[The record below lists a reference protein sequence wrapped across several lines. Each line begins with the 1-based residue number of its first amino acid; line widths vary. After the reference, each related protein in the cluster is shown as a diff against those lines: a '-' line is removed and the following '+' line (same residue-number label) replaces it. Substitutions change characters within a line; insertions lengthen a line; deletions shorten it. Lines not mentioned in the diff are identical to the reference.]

1 MTKLTLSQLSGLLFR
16 ACDDLRGNMDASE
29 YKEYIFGMLFLKRL
43 SDLFDQ
49 EREQLAKDLKSRGMS
64 EKQIAAQLANPDK
77 YTFFVPE
84 RAYWSKIRHLK
95 TNVGSGL
102 NKALEALEDANVE
115 ALQDVLKHINFNRK
129 IGQRT
134 LDDDTLA
141 NFVQNFEKIPLRDEN
156 FEFPD
161 LLGAAYEYLIKFF
174 ADSAGKKAGEFYTPA
189 DVVRTLV
196 EIVDPQPHMSI
207 YDPTCGSGGMLI
219 HTRDYI
225 RECGGNPKDLSLF
238 GQESIGTTW
247 SICKMNMLL
256 HGISHAD
263 IRQED
268 TIRRPQHKAENSE
281 LKRYDRVLANP
292 PFSQNYI
299 KKDIEYPGRFAVW
312 MPEKGK
318 KADLMFVQHMLAV
331 LKADGKM
338 ATIMP
343 HGVLFRGGE
352 EREARRHFIEKGW
365 LEAVIG
371 LPAGLFYG
379 TGIPACVLVMNKK
392 DAATRKHVFFI
403 NADREYREG
412 KAQNFL
418 RPEDIS
424 KMVHVYRERK
434 NVEGYAR
441 LVPVSEIAAEDFNC
455 NIRRYVDN
463 APPAEPHDVRAHLH
477 GGVPVVEIDALHHFW
492 KNYPGLREQVFVPR
506 SSGSLS
512 PWERGGVRAEDPASG
527 KHPTTPVPPEL
538 LRLARTLRHNSADAE
553 NLMWNLLR
561 GRQIAGAKFR
571 RQHPLEPYVLDFY
584 CHELKLAIELDG
596 GQHNE
601 PAGRAHDKQR
611 DGFVARQGIRTLR
624 FWNNQVLAET
634 EAVLEAVHQAVVESE
649 AAGPSSN
656 RPSPSPL
663 PEGEGIRSMP
673 DHRPLPE
680 GESKESDRSFVPL
693 PGGEGIRYPVPSPL
707 PSPSG
712 RGMGEGLYAD
722 FAPIVTD
729 RRALAELVKSD
740 PGVAKAHARFLETLE
755 LWWKEH
761 LPLVEALAPK
771 NGKRGNVYELRRQL
785 LVSIAQ
791 RFPSPIGR
799 GEGEG
804 QGEGA
809 PGILTEHQIRGALA
823 SYFEFFKPEFKSIA
837 FSGWGPELI
846 PDDDIL
852 QSQFPQILADME
864 QKRVRLDELSALFAA
879 ADEEDYE
886 DSDDSG
892 VLPDSEVKALRADL
906 KEAKAQAK
914 LMKKEKRDQPEFLV
928 RTEAAEKRLV
938 RHKGLEDEERR
949 LKADLRATEK
959 RKEELVA
966 AARQKI
972 DREEARRV
980 ILDRLHRLLVQ
991 TYEGYL
997 RADQRACISALENL
1011 HAKYAVTAKAIEA
1024 KRDAEAAKLKAF
1036 LAELGYE

>member
-1 MTKLTLSQLSGLLFR
+1 MTKLTLSQLSNLLFD

-43 SDLFDQ
+43 SDAFDQ
-49 EREQLAKDLKSRGMS
+49 EREQLAKDLRTKRMP
-64 EKQIAAQLANPDK
+64 EAKIAQQLGNPDK

-84 RAYWSKIRHLK
+84 DAHWSKIRHLK
-95 TNVGSGL
+95 TNVGTSL
-102 NKALEALEDANVE
+102 NKALEALEEANID
-115 ALQDVLKHINFNRK
+115 ALQDVLTHINFNRK
-129 IGQRT
+129 IGQRS

-141 NFVQNFEKIPLRDEN
+141 NFIQNFEKIPLRDEN

-219 HTRDYI
+219 QTRDYI
-225 RECGGNPKDLSLF
+225 RECGGDPRDLSLF

-263 IRQED
+263 IRQQD
-268 TIRRPQHKAENSE
+268 TIRHPQHKDENNE

-352 EREARRHFIEKGW
+352 EREARRYFIEHGW

-392 DAATRKHVFFI
+392 DAATRKHVLFI

-424 KMVHVYRERK
+424 KIVHVYREQK
-434 NVEGYAR
+434 DVPGYAR
-441 LVPVSEIAAEDFNC
+441 RVPVSEIVAEEYNC

-463 APPAEPHDVRAHLH
+463 APPPEPHDVRAHLH
-477 GGVPVVEIDALHHFW
+477 GGVPMAETEALGHFW
-492 KNYPGLREQVFVPR
+492 KNYPGLRGRIFAPR
-506 SSGSLS
+506 S
-512 PWERGGVRAEDPASG
+512 EDA
-527 KHPTTPVPPEL
+527 T
-538 LRLARTLRHNSADAE
+538 
-553 NLMWNLLR
+553 
-561 GRQIAGAKFR
+561 
-571 RQHPLEPYVLDFY
+571 
-584 CHELKLAIELDG
+584 
-596 GQHNE
+596 
-601 PAGRAHDKQR
+601 
-611 DGFVARQGIRTLR
+611 
-624 FWNNQVLAET
+624 
-634 EAVLEAVHQAVVESE
+634 
-649 AAGPSSN
+649 
-656 RPSPSPL
+656 
-663 PEGEGIRSMP
+663 
-673 DHRPLPE
+673 
-680 GESKESDRSFVPL
+680 
-693 PGGEGIRYPVPSPL
+693 
-707 PSPSG
+707 
-712 RGMGEGLYAD
+712 YAD
-722 FAPIVTD
+722 FTPAVID

-740 PGVAKAHARFLETLE
+740 LCIAAAHDHFLGRLE
-755 LWWKEH
+755 AWWLEN
-761 LPLVEALAPK
+761 LPFVEALAPHS
-771 NGKRGNVYELRRQL
+771 GKRGNVYELRRQL
-785 LVSIAQ
+785 LANIAAGFADQ
-791 RFPSPIGR
+791 
-799 GEGEG
+799 EL
-804 QGEGA
+804 
-809 PGILTEHQIRGALA
+809 LTDHQIRGAFARYVDDLKA
-823 SYFEFFKPEFKSIA
+823 DLKSIA
-837 FSGWGPELI
+837 ASGWGPELI
-846 PDDDIL
+846 PDDEIL
-852 QSQFPQILADME
+852 QSQFPELLADME
-864 QKRVRLDELSALFAA
+864 KKRLRQAELSALFAA

-886 DSDDSG
+886 DSDDTG
-892 VLPDSEVKALRADL
+892 VLPGEEVKALKTEL
-906 KEAKAQAK
+906 KEVNAQAK
-914 LMKKEKRDQPEFLV
+914 LAKREKQDGTAFKARAQEI
-928 RTEAAEKRLV
+928 EARLA
-938 RHKGLEDEERR
+938 RHKGLEDEAKQ

-959 RKEELVA
+959 KKEELVA
-966 AARQKI
+966 AAREKI
-972 DREEARRV
+972 NRDEARRV
-980 ILDRLHRLLVQ
+980 ILGRLHRLLVW

-997 RADQRACISALENL
+997 RADQRACLAALENL
-1011 HAKYAVTAKAIEA
+1011 HDKYAVTAKDIET
-1024 KRDAEAAKLKAF
+1024 KRDASAAKLKTF